1 MKTWEIYEIVAS
13 NLDGKWENLLSTL
26 IGFAKLDSSVKGTDI
41 LGYTVIDILKN
52 AGVTMF
58 DYSDVGTLIG
68 VDAEEHAVYVFNRDD
83 GMPLYE
89 IRRM

>member
-1 MKTWEIYEIVAS
+1 MRTWEIYEIVPS
-13 NLDGKWENLLSTL
+13 SLNGKWENILSTL

-41 LGYTVIDILKN
+41 HGYSVIDILKN

-68 VDAEEHAVYVFNRDD
+68 VDAEEHVVYVFNRDD